1 MIKILTVCILTILL
15 TPALPA
21 EVFRFRYT
29 EGLRY
34 NMITEVLESVY
45 IDGAFANQAEILN
58 KITVSVEDVREGS
71 GLLSGT
77 FRVSE
82 LAWGSAGPYRVTD
95 ETYHSLFWRDPRGR
109 YSIDP
114 QYIMPIVRNIPLF
127 PEDSINPGESWIA
140 EGEEVHDLRVFG
152 IRDPLRIPLSVRY
165 LYVGKER
172 REEREIAVFEVSY
185 YSTVNTREGAAR
197 GSSDWEIPEPG
208 SRMPLK
214 IKGSSEQIYRWDIE
228 RGIPYSYKDRFD
240 YIYIL
245 SDGRVVEFEGTS
257 IGRVV
262 EITPLDTVG
271 ILEDIRDVI
280 RKNHIEDVE
289 VTADEEGVTLILEDI
304 NFSPESDYLNPAE
317 RKKLE
322 KLSEI
327 LESFPERD
335 LLITGHTAL
344 AGTPEGRLELSESR
358 ARAVADY
365 LLLLGVRERH
375 QISVRGMGADQPR
388 GDNRTE
394 EGRRKNRRVEI
405 KILEE

>member
-208 SRMPLK
+208 SRRSVGGTPGRLRFPHRRPLRGRRL
-214 IKGSSEQIYRWDIE
+214 GSFGILGNECVVGR
-228 RGIPYSYKDRFD
+228 RGGIPWSP
-240 YIYIL
+240 
-245 SDGRVVEFEGTS
+245 V
-257 IGRVV
+257 
-262 EITPLDTVG
+262 DTQLG
-271 ILEDIRDVI
+271 PR
-280 RKNHIEDVE
+280 
-289 VTADEEGVTLILEDI
+289 
-304 NFSPESDYLNPAE
+304 
-317 RKKLE
+317 
-322 KLSEI
+322 
-327 LESFPERD
+327 SFC
-335 LLITGHTAL
+335 
-344 AGTPEGRLELSESR
+344 SF
-358 ARAVADY
+358 
-365 LLLLGVRERH
+365 GVR
-375 QISVRGMGADQPR
+375 
-388 GDNRTE
+388 
-394 EGRRKNRRVEI
+394 
-405 KILEE
+405 L